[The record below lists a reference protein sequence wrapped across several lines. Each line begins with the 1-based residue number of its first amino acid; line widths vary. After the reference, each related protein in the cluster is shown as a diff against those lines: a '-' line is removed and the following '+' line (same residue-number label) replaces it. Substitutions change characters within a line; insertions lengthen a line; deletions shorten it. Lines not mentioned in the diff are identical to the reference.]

1 MYLNNVNMNDSE
13 IDVLRKIISS
23 LSNQLSSILTSN
35 WILKSIL
42 EFIIDLNSWLD
53 IGFMTLELTDEFTDA
68 LTNELTK
75 ENWNSE
81 SEFRIL
87 TLILNSRNSEFE
99 F

>member
-1 MYLNNVNMNDSE
+1 
-13 IDVLRKIISS
+13 
-23 LSNQLSSILTSN
+23 
-35 WILKSIL
+35 
-42 EFIIDLNSWLD
+42 
-53 IGFMTLELTDEFTDA
+53 MTLELTDEFTDA